1 MKSILKLFPL
11 LLLFFLGGCFEIQ
24 EDIDVKSNGSGQMTV
39 NMDMSQLLALM
50 QNYLGKEEMDKQMP
64 QKSIDT
70 TVFMKDLVDTAKS
83 IPADKKALLRNGKL
97 HMVLNMTDKVFKTDL
112 HFPFNNLTDLQ
123 KIYTSLNDGSL
134 NTTSLFKGLTGGH
147 GDSADNANNNATP
160 DMSQFNSIYDFQS
173 RDGLVSRKLNAERWK
188 ALQDNPQFGQMKDVG
203 SMGVEMPYTLTIK
216 LPRPVKKVDN
226 ALAKLS
232 DDKKTVTIKY
242 NLTEVFQ
249 NPEKFEYTIS
259 Y

>member
-1 MKSILKLFPL
+1 MKSIKRLIPL
-11 LLLFFLGGCFEIQ
+11 LILVFLVGCFEIQ

-39 NMDMSQLLALM
+39 NMDMSQLLEMM
-50 QNYLGKEEMDKQMP
+50 QNYLGKEEMEKQMP
-64 QKSIDT
+64 QKSMDT
-70 TVFMKDLVDTAKS
+70 TILMKDLVDTSKT

-97 HMVLNMTDKVFKTDL
+97 HMMLNMTDKVLKTDL
-112 HFPFNNLTDLQ
+112 HFPFNNLNDLQ
-123 KIYTSLNDGSL
+123 KIYMSLNDGTL
-134 NTTSLFKGLTGGH
+134 NTTSLFKGITGGK
-147 GDSADNANNNATP
+147 GDSADNSNATP

-173 RDGLVSRKLNAERWK
+173 KDGLISRKLNAERWK
-188 ALQDNPQFGQMKDVG
+188 SFQDNPQFGQMKDVG
-203 SMGVEMPYTLTIK
+203 NMGIEMPYTLTVK

>member
-1 MKSILKLFPL
+1 MKSIKRLIPL
-11 LLLFFLGGCFEIQ
+11 LILVFLVGCFEIQ

-39 NMDMSQLLALM
+39 NMDMSQLLEMM
-50 QNYLGKEEMDKQMP
+50 QNYLGKEEMEKQMP
-64 QKSIDT
+64 QKSMDT
-70 TVFMKDLVDTAKS
+70 TILMKDLVDTSKT

-97 HMVLNMTDKVFKTDL
+97 HMMLNMTDKVLKTDL
-112 HFPFNNLTDLQ
+112 HFPFNNLNDLQ
-123 KIYTSLNDGSL
+123 KIYMSLNDGTL
-134 NTTSLFKGLTGGH
+134 NTTSLFKGITGGK
-147 GDSADNANNNATP
+147 GDSADNSNATP

-173 RDGLVSRKLNAERWK
+173 KDGLISRKLNAVRWK
-188 ALQDNPQFGQMKDVG
+188 SFQDNPQFGQMKDVG
-203 SMGVEMPYTLTIK
+203 NMGIEMPYTLTVK

-249 NPEKFEYTIS
+249 KPEKFEYTIS